1 MKKFIPLLLF
11 AGFASPA
18 MADITH
24 KLSSSIQLQ
33 VNAAATQVER
43 IGSSYSVSGNGVD
56 TTDGT
61 TVNTVSAGTI
71 TAGVMAPG
79 TIAATQDVP
88 GASFSYSQTYIQ
100 GDAVSQSAPSV
111 GAVSNFSDQVSTASG
126 TAGDLAGTITTAGVM
141 TITAGGAGT
150 VATGQFVNEPVSYT
164 HLTLPTNRE
173 V

>member
-1 MKKFIPLLLF
+1 MKRFLPILLLT
-11 AGFASPA
+11 GFSSPV

-24 KLSSSIQLQ
+24 KLSSSVQLS
-33 VNAAATQVER
+33 VDAAATQVER
-43 IGSSYSVSGNGVD
+43 IGSSWSVSGNGVD

-71 TAGVMAPG
+71 TSGVMSPG

-88 GASFSYSQTYIQ
+88 GASFSYSATYVQ
-100 GDAVSQSAPSV
+100 GDAVSTEAPSV
-111 GAVSNFSDQVSTASG
+111 GAVSNFSDQVSTSAG

-150 VATGQFVNEPVSYT
+150 SAVGQFVNE
-164 HLTLPTNRE
+164 LT
-173 V
+173 VQ

>member
-1 MKKFIPLLLF
+1 MKKLLPILLF
-11 AGFASPA
+11 AGFSSPA
-18 MADITH
+18 FADITH
-24 KLSSSIQLQ
+24 KLSSSVQLQ

-43 IGSSYSVSGNGVD
+43 IGSSWSVSGNGVD

-71 TAGVMAPG
+71 TSGVMSPG

-88 GASFSYSQTYIQ
+88 GASFSLSQSFVQ
-100 GDAVSQSAPSV
+100 GDALSQSAPSV

-150 VATGQFVNEPVSYT
+150 VATGQFVNE
-164 HLTLPTNRE
+164 LT
-173 V
+173 VQ